1 MMKTIQIDLGNSPTP
16 NWRYVT
22 GIYGSQDLTCS
33 IYENVKITE
42 DRLPECNKIFPKIKF
57 RIVEVQL

>member
-1 MMKTIQIDLGNSPTP
+1 MAYKTIQIDLGNSPTP

-22 GIYGSQDLTCS
+22 GIYGSQDLTYS

-42 DRLPECNKIFPKIKF
+42 DRLSECKAIYPKMNF
-57 RIVEVQL
+57 RIVEV